1 MPPLKNPV
9 HPVAHGQGFTCP
21 SVQGIRSIAVAFVF
35 VVGLKLATARES
47 SQAWVADELGFEVAA
62 EHGHR
67 LVLNE
72 DRDLL
77 NGTAE
82 AVGKRFVDGRGSG
95 SGPVES
101 GPETAAPAVG
111 LQTEGLT
118 GPRSGYRVH
127 PVQQGQQ
134 RAAVSMVA
142 AS

>member
-21 SVQGIRSIAVAFVF
+21 SVQGIGSMAVAFVF
-35 VVGLKLATARES
+35 VVGLKLTTARES
-47 SQAWVADELGFEVAA
+47 SHAWVAEELGFEVAA

-72 DRDLL
+72 DGDLL

-82 AVGKRFVDGRGSG
+82 AVGERFVDARGSG

-101 GPETAAPAVG
+101 GPETAEPAVG

-118 GPRSGYRVH
+118 GPRRGNRVH
-127 PVQQGQQ
+127 SVQQGQQ
-134 RAAVSMVA
+134 RAALSMVA